1 MVCINYIS
9 KKPYENND
17 IEVIVDDIGTLSLN
31 EKQEE
36 EILGHSNLPVITN
49 KYDPV
54 FKKRRYELVDE
65 PKKQPNRRFLHC
77 DFPIKVIMDCRTDES
92 RNLKKNLGF
101 RLHNLIN
108 TQEKTELKPIKDA
121 FEGEY
126 MKT

>member
-9 KKPYENND
+9 KKLYENND

-65 PKKQPNRRFLHC
+65 PKKQRNRRFLHC
-77 DFPIKVIMDCRTDES
+77 DFPLKVIMDCRTDES
-92 RNLKKNLGF
+92 CNLKKNLGF

>member
-9 KKPYENND
+9 KKLYENND

-77 DFPIKVIMDCRTDES
+77 DFSLKVIMDCRTDES
-92 RNLKKNLGF
+92 CNLKKNLGF

>member
-65 PKKQPNRRFLHC
+65 PKKQTNRRFLHC